1 MFYDKILKI
10 MKICCYITIIYI
22 FLLGIYKLFSNSEF
36 VWKTKFIIDI
46 LSESISLII
55 FFMLIILF
63 LQKSE
68 HVNNR
73 EGYIYQLEDSKDNS
87 SSNNTRYHIDNSTI

>member
-1 MFYDKILKI
+1 M
-10 MKICCYITIIYI
+10 
-22 FLLGIYKLFSNSEF
+22 
-36 VWKTKFIIDI
+36 IDI

-63 LQKSE
+63 LQKNE
-68 HVNNR
+68 NVNNR

>member
-1 MFYDKILKI
+1 M
-10 MKICCYITIIYI
+10 
-22 FLLGIYKLFSNSEF
+22 
-36 VWKTKFIIDI
+36 IDI

-63 LQKSE
+63 LQKNE